1 MRPIPILAAIA
12 CCSLALCAEI
22 PLSEGF
28 ESDEATLVA
37 GGWRLGEGCSI
48 EGNGARVGEGCLK
61 VESVGVGRRYAE
73 VFLPV
78 ESGRF
83 YAAECFVRC
92 EGIRATPESG
102 RSRGAVI
109 FLQFADAKKG
119 WVGGGSFPEGLQGTQ
134 DWTLRKVPY
143 TRRIPAGVAHIQLL
157 LGVEGEGVAWFD
169 EVKVHEIETWDG
181 VTAVEPAGE
190 AEVAVRLPVLS
201 WSTEDR
207 LSGGTVELSQSPQF
221 PAGETQVIE
230 CAENRCRPPE
240 PLAVGRWYWR
250 VSAAAG
256 GGVLPP
262 GPTASFTVAADAP
275 VWPVSIEPAWQWS
288 DDPRPV
294 LEALVTPAEA
304 EVEVTAAINGEPA
317 ETVDSRDGRFRFRP
331 TLDLPA
337 GIHEVTITAR
347 GPGGRAATETG
358 IFCSKQPGSR
368 VAIRDDK
375 ILLVDG
381 EPFFPL
387 GAYRDPSDSLDDFS
401 GLLEA
406 GFNLTHNYAFE
417 NHRDEDV
424 PPETARDYL
433 RAAHAAGLKVFMG
446 FNRTRIDQRAYT
458 SLQRR
463 AAELMDEP
471 GLLAWYMIDE
481 PAARGIP
488 VPALERLNRAL
499 HAVDPFHPTSIVYCV
514 PSAFEAYAP
523 CSDIVWNDP
532 YPVPSRPVTMVEEW
546 AQGAMAATLPGQ
558 PYWAVLQGHDI
569 RYWKDYEGAVD
580 RFGPVSRPTPQETR
594 CMAYLALCNGAKG
607 LVWYWGPNSTY
618 HIQSDAPEVWRG
630 ICDTVQELRALSPW
644 LVAGET
650 EKDALQVPEPLRA
663 WTRES
668 DGKRVVAL
676 VNVSEEPVEADVD
689 LSAFGVREVTERS
702 SGEKAAVQDGR
713 LQVRLEGLGVK
724 VVEWEG

>member
-1 MRPIPILAAIA
+1 MRPIPLLAAIA

-37 GGWRLGEGCSI
+37 GGWRLGEGCGI
-48 EGNGARVGEGCLK
+48 DRTGARAGEGCLK

-78 ESGRF
+78 ESGKF
-83 YAAECFVRC
+83 YAAECFVKC
-92 EGIRATPESG
+92 EGVHGTPDSG
-102 RSRGAVI
+102 QSRGAVI

-119 WVGGGSFPEGLQGTQ
+119 WVGGGSFPKGLQGTQ
-134 DWTLRKVPY
+134 DWALRKVPY
-143 TRRIPAGVAHIQLL
+143 TRRIPEGVAYIQLL

-169 EVKVHEIETWDG
+169 DIQVRQIESWDG
-181 VTAVEPAGE
+181 VTVAEPADG
-190 AEVAVRLPVLS
+190 AQVDVRLPLLR
-201 WSTEDR
+201 WSAEGK
-207 LSGGTVELSQSPQF
+207 LNGGTVELSRDPQF
-221 PAGETQVIE
+221 PAGRGLRLSAV
-230 CAENRCRPPE
+230 ENRCRPPE
-240 PLAVGRWYWR
+240 PLAVGKWYWR

-262 GPTASFTVAADAP
+262 GPTASFTVAAEAP

-304 EVEVTAAINGEPA
+304 EAEVTATIDGRPA
-317 ETVDSRDGRFRFRP
+317 ELVGQEDGMASFRP
-331 TLDLPA
+331 TTDLAP
-337 GIHEVTITAR
+337 GVYEVTVTAE

-401 GLLEA
+401 GLKQA

-417 NHRDEDV
+417 NHRDEDL
-424 PPETARDYL
+424 PLETARDYL
-433 RAAHAAGLKVFMG
+433 QAAHGNGLRVFMG

-471 GLLAWYMIDE
+471 GLLTWYMIDE

-488 VPALERLNRAL
+488 VSALERLNRAL

-514 PSAFEAYAP
+514 PSAFRTYAP
-523 CSDIVWNDP
+523 CSDIFWNDP

-546 AQGAMAATLPGQ
+546 AKGAMAATLPGQ

-569 RYWKDYEGAVD
+569 RYWKDHKGAVE
-580 RFGPVSRPTPQETR
+580 RFGPVIRPTPQETR
-594 CMAYLALCNGAKG
+594 CMAYLALCNGAGG

-618 HIQSDAPEVWRG
+618 HMQKDAPEVWQG
-630 ICDTVQELRALSPW
+630 ICDTVQELRALTPW
-644 LVAGET
+644 LVARET
-650 EKDALQVPEPLRA
+650 EQDTLQVPEPLRA
-663 WTRES
+663 WTRETE
-668 DGKRVVAL
+668 GKRVLAL
-676 VNVSEEPVEADVD
+676 VNASEEPVEAEVD
-689 LSAFGVREVTERS
+689 LSAFAVGEVTDRC
-702 SGEKAAVQDGR
+702 SGERTAVRDGR
-713 LQVRLEGLGVK
+713 LQVRFEGLGVK